1 MQVEREVPVG
11 DGHTIEFGRA
21 TWDEE
26 SSSVRNRYLTAT
38 GGFSPHSSSEMPI
51 KDVVYI
57 AVETLRMDLLSQV
70 DTLQII
76 QAAIDS
82 LGRRICAER

>member
-1 MQVEREVPVG
+1 MQVEREVPIG
-11 DGHTIEFGRA
+11 DGRTIEFGRS

-26 SSSVRNRYLTAT
+26 RTSVRNRYLTAT

-51 KDVVYI
+51 EDVVEI
-57 AVETLRMDLLSQV
+57 TVETLRIELLSQF
-70 DTLQII
+70 DTLRII

-82 LGRRICAER
+82 LGRRIS